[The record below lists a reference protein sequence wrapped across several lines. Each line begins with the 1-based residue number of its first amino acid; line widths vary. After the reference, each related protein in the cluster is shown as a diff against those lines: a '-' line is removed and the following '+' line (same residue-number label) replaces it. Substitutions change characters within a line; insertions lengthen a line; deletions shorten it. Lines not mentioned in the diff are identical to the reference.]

1 MCIRDRYQRRVHGD
15 SSSKSFNNTH
25 NAQQLRNMKLACL
38 FLATY
43 ILIAFASTASKDLLS
58 KVLPDQVP
66 PAALETIR
74 LKPGEVMCMMAC
86 MDGYY
91 MTSPCKCM
99 PCPSWCATCFGPNA
113 ADCSKPKPPAQCFVG
128 CRPGN
133 FQAYPCDCIPCA
145 DGCKACT
152 GPKLEHCID
161 N

>member
-99 PCPSWCATCFGPNA
+99 RKSIALLPHCNTLE
-113 ADCSKPKPPAQCFVG
+113 CSL
-128 CRPGN
+128 
-133 FQAYPCDCIPCA
+133 
-145 DGCKACT
+145 
-152 GPKLEHCID
+152 PKLVRYLLWPQCC
-161 N
+161 